1 VTLKESVAPIEQ
13 FNAAGW
19 LMVAGALCLLGGVWL
34 WIRQSQA
41 TSAHRDT
48 AFAAFST
55 SGAPPDPQYPGT
67 AVERMHTARIRAK
80 SLSKE
85 QLSGE
90 WEEVRRHLLWAAGLR
105 DLPNAPIGR
114 GNTSH
119 AFNDYN
125 HCDATCMLPEMAYN
139 QNTGELRK
147 SGIALGN
154 LLGPGVEAAS
164 DPALGPGGSWST
176 CTNGCHLDPPQD
188 VAHVQFK
195 ARIAWKL
202 VWIPNNF
209 ESFVLVD
216 DDGVELNRGTPT
228 GAIPDLRQRQANFQL
243 VDGSKYAVAAL
254 SSSEE

>member
-1 VTLKESVAPIEQ
+1 MTRMLLSLLIWDSP
-13 FNAAGW
+13 
-19 LMVAGALCLLGGVWL
+19 ALHFHPLISLTPLLCTPCPCN
-34 WIRQSQA
+34 R
-41 TSAHRDT
+41 

-139 QNTGELRK
+139 QNTGEVCR
-147 SGIALGN
+147 
-154 LLGPGVEAAS
+154 
-164 DPALGPGGSWST
+164 GGCVS
-176 CTNGCHLDPPQD
+176 
-188 VAHVQFK
+188 
-195 ARIAWKL
+195 
-202 VWIPNNF
+202 
-209 ESFVLVD
+209 
-216 DDGVELNRGTPT
+216 
-228 GAIPDLRQRQANFQL
+228 
-243 VDGSKYAVAAL
+243 
-254 SSSEE
+254 